1 MKTKIQK
8 TRVQKPKRSCA
19 LQVKYTSSDV
29 NKNHKLK
36 RVLVAPDID
45 YTWKNREPADKTNDR
60 VNLLIVGHTT
70 AKLETELCTE
80 QHGYHCNRHF
90 RNLQ

>member
-1 MKTKIQK
+1 VKIKIMKTKIQK

-45 YTWKNREPADKTNDR
+45 YT
-60 VNLLIVGHTT
+60 
-70 AKLETELCTE
+70 
-80 QHGYHCNRHF
+80 
-90 RNLQ
+90 

>member
-45 YTWKNREPADKTNDR
+45 YT
-60 VNLLIVGHTT
+60 
-70 AKLETELCTE
+70 
-80 QHGYHCNRHF
+80 
-90 RNLQ
+90 